1 MTKVRKTESLLK
13 GQKVKEQK
21 IRDTSS
27 TIFFQRVKDFPPS
40 KLFSTLFSYYV
51 LSFGLLY
58 VSKNGVCSSN
68 KCCIS
73 AFQTSLFTNGKKV
86 LAFIETKK
94 KNWLWQ
100 KWRRS
105 WWPRTVCRTRRIRI
119 SSTITA
125 KGDNGPNSR
134 VLSSGSTPKSPPFIE
149 EPLKEPATFFFGIS
163 VFELVRGSLGMRKV
177 LMVGVLNEEK
187 KKTARE
193 FLMRSDSRGRAK
205 SKKMSRDWWRRC
217 HFGRGWRHWELFNLG
232 LHFGGFRRIPL
243 W

>member
-134 VLSSGSTPKSPPFIE
+134 VLSSGSTPKSPPFIK
-149 EPLKEPATFFFGIS
+149 EPLKERPIFFWDLCLRARSRFT
-163 VFELVRGSLGMRKV
+163 R
-177 LMVGVLNEEK
+177 NEESSYGWGAEWREK
-187 KKTARE
+187 KNCQRISNEVRLAWKSQIE
-193 FLMRSDSRGRAK
+193 ENESWLMEAVPFRKGVEA
-205 SKKMSRDWWRRC
+205 
-217 HFGRGWRHWELFNLG
+217 LG
-232 LHFGGFRRIPL
+232 TF
-243 W
+243 